1 MPWPFSPRAPALD
14 TTTEAT
20 IRAISEKH
28 AHINDQRTQAMEKS
42 ETYLARAQEI
52 MGFPEQPNRG
62 KRRMAAQLVRYSDRL
77 AAHAESL
84 CNVQMLL
91 AEHLLALEERAITKG
106 VVSMVERA
114 TADLNSALDDP
125 ASVQEKLENAQE
137 ALEEQH
143 ESFDQLSREIE
154 NGPCPID
161 FLDDDRLG
169 ERLFPSTEPAVA
181 APSKRVAQP
190 AAAQASIS
198 APGAPPEY
206 KLSPLQERLQAIQTS
221 LAAAPPPP
229 QTVPSTATATPARRM
244 GYEPTIV

>member
-1 MPWPFSPRAPALD
+1 
-14 TTTEAT
+14 
-20 IRAISEKH
+20 
-28 AHINDQRTQAMEKS
+28 
-42 ETYLARAQEI
+42 
-52 MGFPEQPNRG
+52 MGFAGQPNRG

-114 TADLNSALDDP
+114 TADLKSALDDP
-125 ASVQEKLENAQE
+125 IGVQEKLETAQE

-143 ESFDQLSREIE
+143 DSFDQLAREIE

-169 ERLFPSTEPAVA
+169 DRLFPSIEPVA
-181 APSKRVAQP
+181 AAPAKRSAQP
-190 AAAQASIS
+190 VS
-198 APGAPPEY
+198 AHSLAGAPETPPEY

-221 LAAAPPPP
+221 LAAAPAPP
-229 QTVPSTATATPARRM
+229 QTEPSSADATPARQR
-244 GYEPTIV
+244 GAYGQALV

>member
-1 MPWPFSPRAPALD
+1 MSWLFSKRQAALD
-14 TTTEAT
+14 STTEAT

-28 AHINDQRTQAMEKS
+28 ASINEQRVQAMEKS

-52 MGFPEQPNRG
+52 MGFAGQPNMG

-77 AAHAESL
+77 SAHAESL

-114 TADLNSALDDP
+114 TADLNSTLNSPID
-125 ASVQEKLENAQE
+125 VQEKLENAQE

-143 ESFDQLSREIE
+143 DSFEQLSREIE

-169 ERLFPSTEPAVA
+169 ARLFPTATTESAT
-181 APSKRVAQP
+181 SVAQP
-190 AAAQASIS
+190 LQAKIDHKHTTTT
-198 APGAPPEY
+198 AGPPPEY
-206 KLSPLQERLQAIQTS
+206 NLSPLQERLQAVQAS
-221 LAAAPPPP
+221 LASAPKVPTTPLKASQP
-229 QTVPSTATATPARRM
+229 QVS
-244 GYEPTIV
+244 PTQFERTFV